1 MSYGF
6 DLGRLKTS
14 STGASYVDSFA
25 YTSGTVTKSYTAPA
39 FEFATDVKAFI
50 LPGYNIPANQVPVF
64 PTISATLNT
73 GSKTIDVVAS
83 GGNVQSTILVFVR

>member
-14 STGASYVDSFA
+14 STGASYVDSFS
-25 YTSGTVTKSYTAPA
+25 YSSGTVTKSYTAPA

-50 LPGYNIPANQVPVF
+50 LPGINIPANQVPTF
-64 PTISATLNT
+64 PIITTSLNVGSRTISV
-73 GSKTIDVVAS
+73 SAS
-83 GGNVQSTILVFVR
+83 GGNVPSTILVFVR

>member
-14 STGASYVDSFA
+14 STGASYVDNFQYAGGS
-25 YTSGTVTKSYTAPA
+25 VTKTYTAPA

-64 PTISATLNT
+64 PTVSTYVNT
-73 GSKTIDVVAS
+73 GTKTITVTAS
-83 GGNVQSTILVFVR
+83 GGTVPSTILVFVR